1 MHSETKKR
9 AEPFGPAPPL
19 WEESQPLARLRFFIM
34 RPIEKSKGFRNVG
47 LFAEWD
53 QETVS
58 KGGGYFDLV
67 GWTSGY
73 MRHVQVAN
81 LSNRLVDMLLQ
92 ELGDLATK
100 AGVIE
105 DESANVVFT
114 TIFDNKI
121 APVGELVAEV
131 HLLQLSNFSNDSF
144 GVLLDPL
151 GPNRGA
157 SCGHDYASSKGDL

>member
-1 MHSETKKR
+1 MTKPSR
-9 AEPFGPAPPL
+9 
-19 WEESQPLARLRFFIM
+19 W
-34 RPIEKSKGFRNVG
+34 RNM
-47 LFAEWD
+47 
-53 QETVS
+53 
-58 KGGGYFDLV
+58 GGYFDLV

-151 GPNRGA
+151 GPNRGPVA
-157 SCGHDYASSKGDL
+157 AMIMRHRRVISE